1 MDTLIAS
8 VGYVMK
14 SDLAQKSKD
23 ARQSFDENAKRKN
36 HNADERMKS
45 LTHTPKAREPSHNH
59 DTTDYTKLAHLLEQ
73 HLGLGSLGQH
83 LLFAYDE
90 STMTT
95 QISIV
100 DNKSNGVVK
109 QLSLEYVL
117 EISRAIIPVQR
128 QGQITDARV

>member
-8 VGYVMK
+8 VGHVMN
-14 SDLAQKSKD
+14 SGIAHQSKD
-23 ARQSFDENAKRKN
+23 ARQSFDEHANRKN
-36 HNADERMKS
+36 RNAGERMKS
-45 LTHTPKAREPSHNH
+45 LISTPKAREPSNNN

-83 LLFAYDE
+83 LQFAYDE

-95 QISIV
+95 NISIV
-100 DNKSNGVVK
+100 DNKSNSMIK

-117 EISRAIIPVQR
+117 EVSRAIIPVQR